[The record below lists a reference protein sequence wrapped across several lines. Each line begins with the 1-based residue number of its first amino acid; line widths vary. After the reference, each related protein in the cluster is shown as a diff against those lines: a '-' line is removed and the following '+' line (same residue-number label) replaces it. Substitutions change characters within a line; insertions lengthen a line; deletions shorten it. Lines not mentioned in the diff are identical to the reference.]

1 MKLDSEEQR
10 TLLAEIIDEVI
21 LNVSGRDIGKVAAKI
36 EALKKAV
43 RVAKIEGAK

>member
-21 LNVSGRDIGKVAAKI
+21 LNVSGKDIWRVAVKI
-36 EALKKAV
+36 DALKDAV
-43 RVAKIEGAK
+43 RAAKIEGAK